1 MVFIVLTEKRIDM
14 KKYIKTALLFIW
26 AFGMSVGQEANA
38 QYKTDF
44 LLTGISE
51 GPLKT
56 TMEQGVSSLLT
67 EFNVA
72 QFAGR
77 ALNLEA
83 EGLQGKV
90 TSHAAASLRALWR
103 NSPFRC
109 TETEVIEKCLKTPSG
124 YQVRNIPLLM
134 EPLDKE
140 NYQDDLYQEL
150 VINFDGSGR
159 VAEVYFAIGM
169 HLYSKVIRS
178 NITVTDLRRRQV
190 ILDFVENF
198 RTAYN
203 RKDIP
208 FLTQVFSDDALIITG
223 RQIKQAKADAGISLA
238 KSFEYKRQTKAEY
251 LANLTGVFQRNKT
264 IKVIFDDIKVV
275 KHPMKD
281 YYYGVTLRQGC
292 RAATYSDVGYVFL
305 LMDFKDENNPII
317 HVRTWQPNKYDD
329 GTEVP
334 EDKIFSLSDFEC

>member
-1 MVFIVLTEKRIDM
+1 M

-150 VINFDGSGR
+150 VINF
-159 VAEVYFAIGM
+159 
-169 HLYSKVIRS
+169 
-178 NITVTDLRRRQV
+178 RRRQV

-281 YYYGVTLRQGC
+281 YYYGVTLRQGW
-292 RAATYSDVGYVFL
+292 RADTYSDVGYVFL